1 MVQQLVHFLSLTCIY
16 WRRNLS
22 DLNERLKS
30 NRILPICSF
39 MMHLKRKR
47 ITMDLKSPIE
57 EAFFARLEQKEW
69 PSLMRLILRDAIRTG
84 RAQELKHEHCF
95 HFDETP
101 LIHEG
106 VHLSDDGQAGGT
118 SDSNKLASEGKP
130 SFGSLEADLLK
141 AFPDQDQPAS
151 LAGHVAAPDE
161 KESQISPAGA
171 TRMTS
176 ARLGKAASSSATSS
190 AEAMEFMN
198 SKIKEVRDASGEAT
212 QAQAADWLTVRKTP
226 LTQVESAAGASP
238 TLHDHLSGDASSQ
251 MASASNTP
259 HGHSSVAPVQASNAV
274 PPEVQPGLQAP
285 ADTHQSPA
293 EARSASFLKGFFGD
307 ASRDRLL

>member
-1 MVQQLVHFLSLTCIY
+1 
-16 WRRNLS
+16 
-22 DLNERLKS
+22 
-30 NRILPICSF
+30 

-151 LAGHVAAPDE
+151 LAGHVTAPDE

-190 AEAMEFMN
+190 AEAMELMN
-198 SKIKEVRDASGEAT
+198 LKIKEVRGTSGEAT
-212 QAQAADWLTVRKTP
+212 HSQAANPLTAHKTP
-226 LTQVESAAGASP
+226 LTQVVSAAEA
-238 TLHDHLSGDASSQ
+238 LHEHLSGDVSSPL
-251 MASASNTP
+251 ASASSTA
-259 HGHSSVAPVQASNAV
+259 HAHSSVTPVQASTAV
-274 PPEVQPGLQAP
+274 APEVQPGLQAP

-293 EARSASFLKGFFGD
+293 EARSASFLKGFFGE